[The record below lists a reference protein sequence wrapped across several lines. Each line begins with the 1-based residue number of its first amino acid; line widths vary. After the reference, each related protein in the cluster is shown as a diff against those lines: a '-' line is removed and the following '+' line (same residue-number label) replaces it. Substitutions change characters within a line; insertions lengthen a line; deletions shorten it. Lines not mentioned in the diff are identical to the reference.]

1 MILRPARHENGSA
14 PRREIRTGIAGWL
27 PALATARSYRWGWL
41 RHDLVAGI
49 VLTALLVPQGMAY
62 AGLAG
67 LPPVLG
73 LYATMVPL
81 LAYAVFGPSRILVL
95 GPDSAV
101 APLVAATVI
110 PLAGSDTAERTAL
123 AGLLALMVGAICV
136 IAGLARF
143 GFLTDL
149 LSKPVRVG
157 YLNGIALVVLVS
169 QLPKLFGFSASGEGL
184 LTIAREFVEGLDE
197 TNWWSLAVGVA
208 ALAVILAIRHFVPRL
223 PGVLIAVV
231 GATVVSWIFDLAAD
245 GVATVGR
252 LPSGLPELGL
262 PEIGL
267 GDAGALVAGAAG
279 IALVAFADTSV
290 LSRSYATKLGEH
302 VDQNRELVALGV
314 ANAATGVLQGFPISS
329 SSSRTPVA
337 EAAGAK
343 TQLTGVVGAVGIGVI
358 LVAAPGV
365 LADLPSSA
373 LAAVVIAAALSL
385 ADVGW
390 VRELYRVRRSEWI
403 LSTASFLGVALVGVL
418 WGIAIAVALSI
429 LNFLRRA
436 WWPHDAVLGR
446 VDGLKG
452 YHDKEMYPAARLI
465 PGLLLYRFDAPLF
478 FANADVF
485 RDRLLEL
492 VRAQSGPVA
501 WVVVAAEPMTDVD
514 VTAFGVLSELDEEL
528 ERMGIELVFAE
539 LKDPVKERLA
549 RYGLL
554 ERIGRERFYPT
565 IGVAVRRYLDEHPVG
580 WTDWEDEPR

>member
-1 MILRPARHENGSA
+1 MRR
-14 PRREIRTGIAGWL
+14 PRRAEGHRSGLATWVPGLATIRT
-27 PALATARSYRWGWL
+27 YRRGWL
-41 RHDLVAGI
+41 RHDLVAGL
-49 VLTALLVPQGMAY
+49 VLTTLLVPQGMAY
-62 AGLAG
+62 ASLAG

-81 LAYAVFGPSRILVL
+81 LAYAAFGPSRILVL

-110 PLAGSDTAERTAL
+110 PLAGADTAERTAL
-123 AGLLALMVGAICV
+123 AGLLAVMVGVICV
-136 IAGLARF
+136 VAGLARF
-143 GFLTDL
+143 GFVTDL
-149 LSKPVRVG
+149 LSRPVRVG
-157 YLNGIALVVLVS
+157 YLNGIALTVLVS

-184 LTIAREFVEGLDE
+184 LTIFRGFVADLDE

-208 ALAVILAIRHFVPRL
+208 SLAVILAIRRLVPPL
-223 PGVLIAVV
+223 PGILIAVV
-231 GATVVSWIFDLAAD
+231 GATVASWSLDLSAK
-245 GVATVGR
+245 GVETVGR

-262 PEIGL
+262 PSIGI

-290 LSRSYATKLGEH
+290 LSRSYATKLGEK

-337 EAAGAK
+337 ETAGAR

-365 LADLPSSA
+365 LADLPSA
-373 LAAVVIAAALSL
+373 VLAAVLIAAALSL

-390 VRELYRVRRSEWI
+390 VRRLYHVRRSEWI
-403 LSTASFLGVALVGVL
+403 LSMASFLGVAVVGVL

-452 YHDKEMYPAARLI
+452 YHDTERFAEARLI

-492 VRAQSGPVA
+492 VDAQPQPVA

-514 VTAFGVLSELDEEL
+514 VTAFGVLRDLDEEL

-554 ERIGRERFYPT
+554 ERIGRDRFYPT
-565 IGVAVRRYLDEHPVG
+565 IGVAVHSYLAEHPVG
-580 WTDWEDEPR
+580 WKDWEDDA